1 MERNVVDWG
10 KGFLK
15 GMFIMNIEQ
24 AFAQITFDNREY
36 MNPHLPYEREMAF
49 YQSIKM
55 GNIQE
60 AKRLFKPLAA
70 EGMGKLSDDP
80 LRNLKYHLVIT
91 IAFITRYCIEGGMEM
106 EAAYNMSDAYIQRID
121 KCASQEEIHAIHRES
136 VVDYAKRMH
145 DIIKHELFSK
155 PISLCL
161 DYIYNHLHYK
171 ITLKELAEVAGLSE
185 SYLSKLFRKELGV
198 TISQYIT
205 QKRVEAAENLLK
217 YSDYSCVE
225 ISNYLCF
232 NSESYFIQV
241 FKSYTKM
248 TPKEYRNKFFRTRW
262 GDKTVHSEE

>member
-1 MERNVVDWG
+1 
-10 KGFLK
+10 
-15 GMFIMNIEQ
+15 MNIEQ
-24 AFAQITFDNREY
+24 AFAKITFDNREY
-36 MNPHLPYEREMAF
+36 MTSHLPYEQEMAF
-49 YQSIKM
+49 YQSIKT

-121 KCASQEEIHAIHRES
+121 KCTSQEEIHAIHRES
-136 VVDYAKRMH
+136 VTDYARRMH

-155 PISLCL
+155 PISLCI

-171 ITLKELAEVAGLSE
+171 ITLKELAETAELSE
-185 SYLSKLFRKELGV
+185 SYLSKLFKKELGV

-217 YSDYSCVE
+217 YSDYSCTE

-232 NSESYFIQV
+232 SSESYFIQV

-248 TPKEYRNKFFRTRW
+248 TPKEYRNKFFRTQW
-262 GDKTVHSEE
+262 GDKAVKSEE

>member
-1 MERNVVDWG
+1 
-10 KGFLK
+10 
-15 GMFIMNIEQ
+15 MNIEQ
-24 AFAQITFDNREY
+24 ALAKTAFNNREY
-36 MNPHLPYEREMAF
+36 MLSHLPYEREMAF

-55 GNIQE
+55 GNIDE
-60 AKRLFKPLAA
+60 ARRLFKPLGA
-70 EGMGKLSDDP
+70 EGMGKLSDDT
-80 LRNLKYHLVIT
+80 LRNLKYHLIIT
-91 IAFITRYCIEGGMEM
+91 VAFITRYCIEGGMEM

-121 KCASQEEIHAIHRES
+121 RCTNEEEIHSIHREL
-136 VVDYAKRMH
+136 VEDYAKRMH
-145 DIIKHELFSK
+145 DIIKHELFSR
-155 PISLCL
+155 PVSLCL

-171 ITLKELAEVAGLSE
+171 ITLKELAEAAELSE

-198 TISQYIT
+198 TISQYIA

-217 YSDYSCVE
+217 YSDYSCIE

-262 GDKTVHSEE
+262 GS